1 MNQEFR
7 NDWERAW
14 YCVRAKPRAENWAA
28 KSIGSIE
35 GVEVFLPKTVP
46 NRKKNAPPPQ
56 ALFPGYLFANFDPVT
71 QARAVQYAQGV
82 SYVVRRNNIPIP
94 VPHKVVTDL
103 KGITNGGILK
113 IPDLPHQVGDKVTI
127 IAGLFKGASGK
138 VTRLVSARERV
149 KVLFEFLGRETEAEI
164 DEDSL
169 DFPKA
174 HPMGAG

>member
-1 MNQEFR
+1 MHCTKQQER
-7 NDWERAW
+7 QDWEIFRKANLL
-14 YCVRAKPRAENWAA
+14 RDFAERTHSCSVQADA
-28 KSIGSIE
+28 PEGERQRCADIGDSFTI
-35 GVEVFLPKTVP
+35 VFGE
-46 NRKKNAPPPQ
+46 
-56 ALFPGYLFANFDPVT
+56 F
-71 QARAVQYAQGV
+71 
-82 SYVVRRNNIPIP
+82 
-94 VPHKVVTDL
+94 
-103 KGITNGGILK
+103 NGGILE